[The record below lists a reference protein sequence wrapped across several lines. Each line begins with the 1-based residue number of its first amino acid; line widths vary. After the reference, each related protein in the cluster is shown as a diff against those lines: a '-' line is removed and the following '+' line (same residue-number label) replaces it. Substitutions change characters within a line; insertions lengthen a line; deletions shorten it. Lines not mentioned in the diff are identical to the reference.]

1 MAASG
6 LNQNGDNNRNS
17 TSLSS
22 SEGTSP
28 KPLILI
34 VEDNQ
39 ADVFLI
45 REAIARADVGATV
58 HVIFDGQQAMR
69 FFDAA
74 DAGDHPPVPALVLL
88 DLNLPKNNGEEVLS
102 HLRRSPK
109 CGATNVLIL
118 TSSDSVQDRKA
129 VNALGARGYF
139 RKPSDYDQFM
149 KLGSIVRDLL
159 AEVRRSGC

>member
-1 MAASG
+1 VSEYEETMAPSG
-6 LNQNGDNNRNS
+6 
-17 TSLSS
+17 SLSP

-45 REAIARADVGATV
+45 REAIARADVGAAV
-58 HVIFDGQQAMR
+58 HVIFDGQQAMH
-69 FFDAA
+69 FFDDA
-74 DAGDHPPVPALVLL
+74 DAGHQIPVPALVLL
-88 DLNLPKNNGEEVLS
+88 DLNLPRNNGEEVLS
-102 HLRRSPK
+102 RLRRSPK

-139 RKPSDYDQFM
+139 RKPSDYAEFM

-159 AEVRRSGC
+159 AEVR

>member
-1 MAASG
+1 MAGSE
-6 LNQNGDNNRNS
+6 LNQNRDANRNS

-39 ADVFLI
+39 GDVFLI

-74 DAGDHPPVPALVLL
+74 DTGDQIPVPALVLL
-88 DLNLPKNNGEEVLS
+88 DLNLPKNTGEQVLS

-109 CGATNVLIL
+109 CSATNVLIL

-139 RKPSDYDQFM
+139 RKPSDHAQFM
-149 KLGSIVRDLL
+149 KLGPIVRDLL
-159 AEVRRSGC
+159 AEVRQSGS